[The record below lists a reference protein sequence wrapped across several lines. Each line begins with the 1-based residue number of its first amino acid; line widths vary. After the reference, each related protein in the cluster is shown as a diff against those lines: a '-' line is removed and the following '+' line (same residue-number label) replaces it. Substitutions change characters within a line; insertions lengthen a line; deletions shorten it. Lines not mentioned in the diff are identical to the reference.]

1 MPYGSTPL
9 VWDHFAT
16 ELGLFADML
25 PVVSNPHA
33 EISPNSKMQKVGK
46 TPSVYNGSRLAA
58 GFPKWTVYTATE
70 NDIRRWRREV
80 DYGVCLQ
87 SRTVR
92 AIDID
97 VPDEAKAQALVDL
110 VEDVTGVTLPRR
122 SRPGTGKTLLGFRLT
137 PPEDKPWVKRS
148 MTVDGGIVEFL
159 GDGQQFIAD
168 GTHEDGTRYEWVP
181 HLPAE
186 FPELSYEQIIA
197 VWDKMVLYHCI
208 GEPNISKERRLRGD
222 VDLDVSDERANWLV
236 KNWPVY
242 DIGGNGEIFL
252 PCPFEEEHSSDTG
265 ESSTAYFP
273 AGTGGFE
280 RGHWKCLHAHCDGRS
295 DEDFDAKTGYR
306 NEGLSSLPA
315 PVPDEADPE
324 APEQDTR
331 PYPSFSK
338 DNKGFAEA
346 TRSNIA
352 AFLKREDMSRIWL
365 AYDEFLDQIVWAPC
379 SQKEGRQQW
388 RAFSDEHYVDV
399 ILAAERMGFKTFG
412 VELLRTSVLHAA
424 KRMAMD
430 SAKVWLSRLEWDGV
444 PRVER
449 FLFDRFGVDDSAYTR
464 AVSRYIWSAQAGR
477 IIHPG
482 VQADMAPVYVGAQG
496 SRKTTA
502 IKAMAPSDDFYAEI
516 NLKARDDDLSRKLRG
531 KLVGEL
537 EELRGLNSRESEE
550 IKAWITRTHEEWVP
564 KYREF
569 GAKFAR
575 RILFHGSA
583 NVKVFLADPTGE
595 RRWLPMMV
603 GIAGVIDPEGI
614 AADRDQLWAE
624 GAELFRTGGVDYKGA
639 ERLAKAEHIK
649 FKVGDVWTDPVRI
662 WMHEKDF
669 STRLAPIVGGF
680 STAEALSGVG
690 VKIGQA
696 NAVTEMRMKR
706 VLTGHGLYQ
715 GADGLWRAEG
725 CDHLPSWLQ

>member
-1 MPYGSTPL
+1 VPYGSTPL
-9 VWDHFAT
+9 TWDHFAT

-25 PVVSNPHA
+25 PVISNPHA

-46 TPSVYNGSRLAA
+46 TPSVYNASRLAA
-58 GFPKWTVYTATE
+58 GFPKWTTYAATE
-70 NDIRRWRREV
+70 NDVRKWRREV
-80 DYGVCLQ
+80 DYGICLQ

-97 VPDEAKAQALVDL
+97 VPDEAFAQELVDM
-110 VEDVTGVTLPRR
+110 VEDVTGITLPRR
-122 SRPGTGKTLLGFRLT
+122 SRAGTGKTLLGFSLT

-148 MTVDGGIVEFL
+148 MTVKGGIVEFL

-168 GTHEDGTRYEWVP
+168 GTHEDGSRYEWVGG
-181 HLPAE
+181 LPRE
-186 FPELSYEQIIA
+186 FPELSYDQILA
-197 VWDKMVLYHCI
+197 VWDRMVLLYCV
-208 GEPNISKERRLRGD
+208 GEPNISKERRARGD
-222 VDLDVSDERANWLV
+222 IDIDVSDERATWIV
-236 KNWPVY
+236 DNWPVF
-242 DIGGNGEIFL
+242 DVGGNGELFVQ
-252 PCPFEEEHSSDTG
+252 CPFEEEHTSDTG

-280 RGHWKCLHAHCDGRS
+280 RGHWKCLHAHCDARS
-295 DEDFDAKTGYR
+295 DDDFDIKTGYK
-306 NEGLSSLPA
+306 NSGLAGLPTPEPEPGEVEQKA
-315 PVPDEADPE
+315 YPV
-324 APEQDTR
+324 
-331 PYPSFSK
+331 FSR
-338 DNKGFAEA
+338 DGKGYAEA
-346 TRSNIA
+346 TRTNIA
-352 AFLKREDMSRIWL
+352 AFLRREDMTRIWL

-399 ILAAERMGFKTFG
+399 LMEAERATFKTFG
-412 VELLRTSVLHAA
+412 VDLLRSSVLHAA

-430 SAKVWLSRLEWDGV
+430 SAKVWLSRQEWDGV
-444 PRVER
+444 PRVET
-449 FLFDRFGVDDSAYTR
+449 FLKDRFGVEDGLYTR
-464 AVSRYIWSAQAGR
+464 AVSRYIWSAHAGR

-502 IKAMAPSDDFYAEI
+502 IKAMSPSDDFYCEI

-550 IKAWITRTHEEWVP
+550 IKAWVSRTHEEWVP

-569 GAKFAR
+569 GSKFAR
-575 RILFHGSA
+575 RVLLHGSA
-583 NVKVFLADPTGE
+583 NVKGFLADPTGE

-603 GIAGVIDPEGI
+603 GTDGIIDPEGV

-624 GAELFRTGGVDYKGA
+624 GAEMFRASGVDWRGA

-649 FKVGDVWTDPVRI
+649 FKVGDVWSSPVDK
-662 WMHEKDF
+662 WMNTKDF
-669 STRLAPIVGGF
+669 STRLSPIMGGF
-680 STAEALSGVG
+680 TTADALSGVG
-690 VKIGQA
+690 VKMGQA
-696 NAVTEMRMKR
+696 NNVSEMRMNR
-706 VLTGHGLYQ
+706 VLVGHGLYQ

-725 CDHLPSWLQ
+725 SDHLPAWLQ